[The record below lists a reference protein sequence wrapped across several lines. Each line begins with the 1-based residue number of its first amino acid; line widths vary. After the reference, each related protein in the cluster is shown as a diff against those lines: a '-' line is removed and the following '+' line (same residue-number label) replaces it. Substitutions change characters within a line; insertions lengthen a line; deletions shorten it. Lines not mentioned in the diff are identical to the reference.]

1 MINFL
6 LFGPPGSGKGT
17 QSLKLAGEFNLIH
30 LSTGDMLREAI
41 ASGTEL
47 GKKVSGI
54 MERGELVPDDVVI
67 AMISEKIDSDP
78 HSTGYIFDGF
88 PRTVEQAVAL
98 DKTLAER
105 NTSVC
110 KMLVL
115 EVEHDELVKR
125 LLARAEESGRPD
137 DKDENVVENRISVY
151 KDKTEPVIDYYR
163 SQGKCQPVNGMGDI
177 DEIFIRLRKVLEA
190 CM

>member
-17 QSLKLAGEFNLIH
+17 QSVKLAAEFNLIH
-30 LSTGDMLREAI
+30 LSTGDMLRGAI
-41 ASGTEL
+41 AAGTEL
-47 GKKVSGI
+47 GKKVSDM
-54 MERGELVPDDVVI
+54 MEKGELVPDEVVI
-67 AMISEKIDSDP
+67 NMISEKIDSNPD
-78 HSTGYIFDGF
+78 SGGFIFDGF

-98 DKTLAER
+98 DKMLER
-105 NTSVC
+105 KNTSVC

-137 DKDENVVENRISVY
+137 DRNENVVENRINVY
-151 KDKTEPVIDYYR
+151 EEKTEPVINYYKA
-163 SQGKCQPVNGMGDI
+163 QGKCMPVNGMGDI
-177 DEIFIRLRKVLEA
+177 DEIFIRLRKVLEV